1 MADNVLPAPE
11 AASAAGAPSGT
22 LTVRILRSNA
32 DSQVARDDRVAVE
45 APLEFQ
51 LHHPALGQSPREA
64 CEAGLARTG
73 QRAHRMIPYDR
84 EFLVH
89 TLPATPKGTAKALSG
104 DAQVKPDGAAVKGTL
119 VIDAASFDTKNEK
132 RDDHLRSEDNA
143 NRAGDGRFNSPGR
156 PKGAAWRTGRR
167 AQSAP

>member
-1 MADNVLPAPE
+1 VKSTNMTGSDLSRLAGTWRLDPDTTSVTFRTKAMWILP
-11 AASAAGAPSGT
+11 
-22 LTVRILRSNA
+22 I
-32 DSQVARDDRVAVE
+32 
-45 APLEFQ
+45 
-51 LHHPALGQSPREA
+51 
-64 CEAGLARTG
+64 
-73 QRAHRMIPYDR
+73 
-84 EFLVH
+84 
-89 TLPATPKGTAKALSG
+89 KGTAKALSG

>member
-1 MADNVLPAPE
+1 MTTISAALATARQQHNAGQLE
-11 AASAAGAPSGT
+11 AAEQIYGQ
-22 LTVRILRSNA
+22 ILQE
-32 DSQVARDDRVAVE
+32 DPGHPKAV
-45 APLEFQ
+45 
-51 LHHPALGQSPREA
+51 
-64 CEAGLARTG
+64 AGLARC
-73 QRAHRMIPYDR
+73 YL
-84 EFLVH
+84 E
-89 TLPATPKGTAKALSG
+89 SG
-104 DAQVKPDGAAVKGTL
+104 DLDRAKKTLGLVKPDGAAVKGTL